1 MFRKEPLHPVADIS
15 ADNRAD
21 VAFIYGRCSI
31 HDGREITRVLG
42 TGNDADLVRER
53 NLGIRNEGGQ

>member
-1 MFRKEPLHPVADIS
+1 MFRKEPLHPVAGIS

-21 VAFIYGRCSI
+21 VAFINGRCII
-31 HDGREITRVLG
+31 HDVREISRVLE

-53 NLGIRNEGGQ
+53 NLGIRNDGGQ